1 MSPHKPSRLY
11 FGSQRLWK
19 SENRGDSWEPI
30 SEDLTR
36 DENRFDLEIMG
47 SKQSWD
53 NAWDVSAMSN
63 YNTLSALSESPVKA
77 GLIYTGTDD
86 GLINITNNDGKS
98 WRQIEVKKLP
108 GAPSTAYVNDIKADN
123 FDENKVYAVLDNHK
137 YGDYQPYIYMSN
149 DKGRTWKSITSNIPD
164 RTLTWRIVQ
173 DHVKKSLFFA
183 ATEFGIYFSIN
194 SIADFE
200 RLNYEF
206 KK

>member
-1 MSPHKPSRLY
+1 MYGQRQQGTLARIDMISGEVTDVQPQPRAGEVYERFNWDAPILVSPHKPSRLY

-77 GLIYTGTDD
+77 GLIYAGTDD

-108 GAPSTAYVNDIKADN
+108 GVPSTAYV
-123 FDENKVYAVLDNHK
+123 L
-137 YGDYQPYIYMSN
+137 
-149 DKGRTWKSITSNIPD
+149 
-164 RTLTWRIVQ
+164 
-173 DHVKKSLFFA
+173 SL
-183 ATEFGIYFSIN
+183 IHI
-194 SIADFE
+194 
-200 RLNYEF
+200 
-206 KK
+206 